1 MPLPYK
7 VACCITR
14 NEESMA
20 IENIIIVGGGTAGW
34 MAAAALS
41 RLSVNRRVSITL
53 IESEEIGTVGVGE
66 ATIPPFL
73 DFNRLLEI
81 DEAEM
86 LAAVQG
92 SFKLGIQFVNWG
104 NVGES
109 YIHPFGNYGYQMDGV
124 SFHHVWHKY
133 RQAGDQRPI
142 QVFNIET
149 MAAHF
154 GRFARTEDYQQDD
167 LPPINYAYHL
177 DAGRYARFLR
187 NYAEKRGVI
196 RVEGRV
202 SDVALNSE
210 SGFVTSVE
218 MADGTVLQGDLFID
232 CSGFRGLLI
241 EQALKTGYEDWS
253 NYLPCDRAVALPCIR
268 EDGSGPLPY
277 TRATAHSAGWQWQ
290 VPLQHRNGNGHV
302 YCSSFMADDE
312 AHDILVNNIAGK
324 PGAEPNFLRFTTG
337 RRKKFW
343 NKNVVALGLAG
354 GFMEPL
360 ESTSIHLINTG
371 INKLIAVLSLDG
383 ITQVQE
389 DAFNRLT
396 GKEYARIRDF
406 LILHYNATRRND
418 SEFWN
423 YCRNMAVPDSLT
435 EKIEL
440 FQANGQIFR
449 EDDELFTETSWA
461 AVMMGQG
468 ITMGGHNAMA
478 DGLKEPAAAQEID
491 AIEQSIRYVV
501 QHMPEHRDYLNKYC
515 PAML

>member
-1 MPLPYK
+1 
-7 VACCITR
+7 
-14 NEESMA
+14 MA
-20 IENIIIVGGGTAGW
+20 IEHIIIVGGGTAGW

-41 RLSVNRRVSITL
+41 RIRAGRPVAITL

-81 DEAEM
+81 DERDLLSM
-86 LAAVQG
+86 VQG

-104 NVGES
+104 KIGDS
-109 YIHPFGNYGYQMDGV
+109 YIHPFGNYGYQVDGI

-133 RQAGDQRPI
+133 QQAGDKRPI
-142 QVFNIET
+142 QVFNVET

-154 GRFARTEDYQQDD
+154 GRFARTEDYQRDD
-167 LPPINYAYHL
+167 LPPVNYAYHI
-177 DAGRYARFLR
+177 DAGRYARYLR
-187 NYAEKRGVI
+187 NYAETRGVV
-196 RVEGRV
+196 RREGKISNV
-202 SDVALNSE
+202 TLDNE
-210 SGFVTSVE
+210 SGFVSSVTME
-218 MADGTVLQGDLFID
+218 SDDVLKGDLFID

-241 EQALKTGYEDWS
+241 EQALKTGYDDWS
-253 NYLPCDRAVALPCIR
+253 NYLPCNRAVALPCMR

-302 YCSSFMADDE
+302 YCNEYMSDDE
-312 AHDILVNNIAGK
+312 AHNILINNIAGK
-324 PGAEPNFLRFTTG
+324 PGAEPNFLRFVTG

-343 NKNVVALGLAG
+343 NKNVVALGLAS

-360 ESTSIHLINTG
+360 ESTSLHLVNTG
-371 INKLIAVLSLDG
+371 INKLIALLSLDG
-383 ITQVQE
+383 VTQAQE

-406 LILHYNATRRND
+406 LILHYNSTTRDD
-418 SEFWN
+418 SPFWN
-423 YCRNMAVPDSLT
+423 YCRNMSVPDSLT
-435 EKIEL
+435 EKVEL
-440 FQANGQIFR
+440 FRQNGQIFR

-468 ITMGGHNAMA
+468 IKMGGHNAMA
-478 DGLKEPAAAQEID
+478 DAVREPDTRREID
-491 AIEQSIRYVV
+491 EMEKSIQFVV
-501 QHMPEHRDYLNKYC
+501 QHMPSHSEYLNRYC
-515 PAML
+515 PAPA

>member
-1 MPLPYK
+1 
-7 VACCITR
+7 
-14 NEESMA
+14 MA
-20 IENIIIVGGGTAGW
+20 IEQIIIVGGGTAGW

-41 RLSVNRRVSITL
+41 RIRAGRPVAITL

-81 DEAEM
+81 DERDM
-86 LAAVQG
+86 LSMVQG

-104 NVGES
+104 KIGDS
-109 YIHPFGNYGYQMDGV
+109 YIHPFGNYGYQVDGI

-133 RQAGDQRPI
+133 QQAGDKRPI
-142 QVFNIET
+142 QVFNVET

-154 GRFARTEDYQQDD
+154 GRFARTEDYQRDD
-167 LPPINYAYHL
+167 LPPVNYAYHI
-177 DAGRYARFLR
+177 DAGRYARYLR
-187 NYAEKRGVI
+187 NYAEARGVV
-196 RVEGRV
+196 RREGKI
-202 SDVALNSE
+202 SDVTLDNE
-210 SGFVTSVE
+210 SGFVSSVTME
-218 MADGTVLQGDLFID
+218 NGDVLKGDLFID

-241 EQALKTGYEDWS
+241 EQALKTGYDDWS
-253 NYLPCDRAVALPCIR
+253 NYLPCNRAVALPCLR

-302 YCSSFMADDE
+302 YCNEYMSDDE
-312 AHDILVNNIAGK
+312 AHSILVNNIAGK
-324 PGAEPNFLRFTTG
+324 PGAEPNFLRFVTG

-343 NKNVVALGLAG
+343 NKNVVALGLAS

-360 ESTSIHLINTG
+360 ESTSLHLVNTG
-371 INKLIAVLSLDG
+371 INKLIALLSLDG
-383 ITQVQE
+383 VTQAQE

-406 LILHYNATRRND
+406 LILHYSSTTRDD
-418 SEFWN
+418 SPFWN
-423 YCRNMAVPDSLT
+423 YCRNMPVPDSLT
-435 EKIEL
+435 EKVEL
-440 FQANGQIFR
+440 FRQNGQIFR

-468 ITMGGHNAMA
+468 IKMGGHNAMA
-478 DGLKEPAAAQEID
+478 DAVREPNTRREID
-491 AIEQSIRYVV
+491 EMEKSIQFVV
-501 QHMPEHRDYLNKYC
+501 QHMPSHGEYLNRYC
-515 PAML
+515 PAPD

>member
-1 MPLPYK
+1 
-7 VACCITR
+7 
-14 NEESMA
+14 MA
-20 IENIIIVGGGTAGW
+20 IEQIIIVGGGTAGW

-41 RLSVNRRVSITL
+41 RIRAGRPVAITL

-81 DEAEM
+81 DERDLLSM
-86 LAAVQG
+86 VQG

-104 NVGES
+104 KIGDS
-109 YIHPFGNYGYQMDGV
+109 YIHPFGNYGYQVDGI

-133 RQAGDQRPI
+133 QQAGDKRPI
-142 QVFNIET
+142 QVFNVET

-154 GRFARTEDYQQDD
+154 GRFARTEDYQRDD
-167 LPPINYAYHL
+167 LPPVNYAYHI
-177 DAGRYARFLR
+177 DAGRYARYLR
-187 NYAEKRGVI
+187 NYAEARGVV
-196 RVEGRV
+196 RREGKI
-202 SDVALNSE
+202 SDVTLDNE
-210 SGFVTSVE
+210 SGFVSSVTME
-218 MADGTVLQGDLFID
+218 NGDVLKGDLFID

-241 EQALKTGYEDWS
+241 EQALKTGYDDWS
-253 NYLPCDRAVALPCIR
+253 NYLPCNRAVALPCLR

-302 YCSSFMADDE
+302 YCNEYMSDDE
-312 AHDILVNNIAGK
+312 AHSILVNNIAGK
-324 PGAEPNFLRFTTG
+324 PGAEPNFLRFVTG

-343 NKNVVALGLAG
+343 NKNVVALGLAS

-360 ESTSIHLINTG
+360 ESTSLHLVNTG
-371 INKLIAVLSLDG
+371 INKLIALLSLDG
-383 ITQVQE
+383 VTQAQE

-406 LILHYNATRRND
+406 LILHYNSTTRDD
-418 SEFWN
+418 SLFWN
-423 YCRNMAVPDSLT
+423 YCRNMPVPDSLT
-435 EKIEL
+435 EKVEL
-440 FQANGQIFR
+440 FRQNGQIFR

-468 ITMGGHNAMA
+468 IKMGGHNAMA
-478 DGLKEPAAAQEID
+478 DAVKEPNTRREID
-491 AIEQSIRYVV
+491 EMEKSIQFVV
-501 QHMPEHRDYLNKYC
+501 QHMPSHGEYLNRYC
-515 PAML
+515 PAAV

>member
-1 MPLPYK
+1 
-7 VACCITR
+7 
-14 NEESMA
+14 MA
-20 IENIIIVGGGTAGW
+20 IEHIIIVGGGTAGW

-41 RLSVNRRVSITL
+41 RIRAGRPVAITL

-81 DEAEM
+81 DERDM
-86 LAAVQG
+86 LSMVQG

-104 NVGES
+104 KIGDS
-109 YIHPFGNYGYQMDGV
+109 YIHPFGNYGYQVDGI

-133 RQAGDQRPI
+133 QQAGDKRPI
-142 QVFNIET
+142 QVFNVET

-154 GRFARTEDYQQDD
+154 GRFARTEDYQRDD
-167 LPPINYAYHL
+167 LPPVNYAYHI
-177 DAGRYARFLR
+177 DAGRYARYLR
-187 NYAEKRGVI
+187 NYAETRGVV
-196 RVEGRV
+196 RREGKI
-202 SDVALNSE
+202 SDVTLDNE
-210 SGFVTSVE
+210 SGSVSSVTIE
-218 MADGTVLQGDLFID
+218 NGDVLKGDLFID

-241 EQALKTGYEDWS
+241 EQALKTGYDDWS
-253 NYLPCDRAVALPCIR
+253 NYLPCNRAVALPCLR

-302 YCSSFMADDE
+302 YCNEYMSDDE
-312 AHDILVNNIAGK
+312 AHSILVNNIAGK
-324 PGAEPNFLRFTTG
+324 PGAEPNFLRFVTG

-343 NKNVVALGLAG
+343 NKNVVALGLAS

-360 ESTSIHLINTG
+360 ESTSLHLVNTG
-371 INKLIAVLSLDG
+371 INKLIALLSLDG
-383 ITQVQE
+383 VTQAQE

-406 LILHYNATRRND
+406 LILHYNSTTRDD
-418 SEFWN
+418 SPFWN
-423 YCRNMAVPDSLT
+423 YCRNMPVPDSLT
-435 EKIEL
+435 EKVEL
-440 FQANGQIFR
+440 FRQNGQIFR

-468 ITMGGHNAMA
+468 IKMGGHNAMA
-478 DGLKEPAAAQEID
+478 DAVREPNTRREID
-491 AIEQSIRYVV
+491 EMEKSIQFVV
-501 QHMPEHRDYLNKYC
+501 QHMPSHGEYLNRYC
-515 PAML
+515 PAPA

>member
-1 MPLPYK
+1 
-7 VACCITR
+7 
-14 NEESMA
+14 MA

-41 RLSVNRRVSITL
+41 RIRAGRPVAITL
-53 IESEEIGTVGVGE
+53 VESEEIGTVGVGE

-73 DFNRLLEI
+73 DFNRLLEV
-81 DEAEM
+81 DEREM
-86 LAAVQG
+86 LSAVQG

-104 NVGES
+104 KLGDS
-109 YIHPFGNYGYQMDGV
+109 YIHPFGNYGYQMEGI
-124 SFHHVWHKY
+124 SFHHIWHKM
-133 RQAGDQRPI
+133 REMGDKRPI
-142 QVFNIET
+142 QVFNMET

-154 GRFARTEDYQQDD
+154 GRFARTEDYQRED
-167 LPPINYAYHL
+167 LPPVNYAYHL

-187 NYAEKRGVI
+187 GYAERRGVE
-196 RVEGRV
+196 RQEGRV
-202 SDVALNSE
+202 ADVHLDSE
-210 SGFVTSVE
+210 TGFVTSIT
-218 MADGTVLQGDLFID
+218 MQDGREIAGDLFID
-232 CSGFRGLLI
+232 CSGFRGLFI
-241 EQALKTGYEDWS
+241 EQALKTGYEDWTH
-253 NYLPCDRAVALPCIR
+253 YLPCDRAVALPCVR

-277 TRATAHSAGWQWQ
+277 TRATAHKAGWQWQ

-312 AHDILVNNIAGK
+312 ALDILIKNMAGK
-324 PGAEPNFLRFTTG
+324 PGADPNYLRFTTG

-343 NKNVVALGLAG
+343 NKNVVALGLSA

-371 INKLIAVLSLDG
+371 INKLIALLSLDG

-406 LILHYNATRRND
+406 LILHYNSTTRDD

-423 YCRNMAVPDSLT
+423 HCRTMAVPDSLT
-435 EKIEL
+435 EKVEL
-440 FQANGQIFR
+440 FRANGQIFR

-468 ITMGGHNAMA
+468 IMMGGHNAMA
-478 DGLKEPAAAQEID
+478 DALKGPETAKEID
-491 AIEQSIRYVV
+491 GIEQSIRFVV
-501 QHMPEHRDYLNKYC
+501 QHMPAHGDYLQKYC
-515 PAML
+515 PSPR

>member
-1 MPLPYK
+1 MTINHI
-7 VACCITR
+7 V
-14 NEESMA
+14 
-20 IENIIIVGGGTAGW
+20 IVGGGTAGW

-41 RLSVNRRVSITL
+41 KLRAGRPVAITL
-53 IESEEIGTVGVGE
+53 VESEQIGTVGVGE

-73 DFNRLLEI
+73 DFNRLLDI
-81 DEAEM
+81 DEREM
-86 LAAVQG
+86 LAEVGG

-104 NVGES
+104 KLGDS
-109 YIHPFGNYGYQMDGV
+109 YIHPFGNYGYQMEGV
-124 SFHHVWHKY
+124 SFHHVWHRY
-133 RQAGDQRPI
+133 QQAGDKRPI
-142 QVFNIET
+142 QVFNMET

-154 GRFARTEDYQQDD
+154 GRFARTEDYQRDD
-167 LPPINYAYHL
+167 LPPVNYAYHL
-177 DAGRYARFLR
+177 DAGRYARYLR
-187 NYAEKRGVI
+187 KYAETRGVV
-196 RVEGRV
+196 RKEGKV
-202 SDVALNSE
+202 TDVALDSG
-210 SGFVTSVE
+210 SGFVAAITTE
-218 MADGTVLQGDLFID
+218 DGTVINGDLFID

-241 EQALKTGYEDWS
+241 EQTLKTGYEDWTH
-253 NYLPCDRAVALPCIR
+253 YLPCDRAVALPCQR

-277 TRATAHSAGWQWQ
+277 TRATAHTAGWQWQ

-302 YCSSFMADDE
+302 YCSSFMKDQE
-312 AHDILVNNIAGK
+312 ALDILLGNIAGK
-324 PGAEPNFLRFTTG
+324 PGAEPNYLRFVTG

-383 ITQVQE
+383 ITQTQE

-406 LILHYNATRRND
+406 LILHYNSTTRND

-423 YCRNMAVPDSLT
+423 YCRTMAVPDSLT
-435 EKIEL
+435 EKVEL
-440 FQANGQIFR
+440 FRQNGQIFR

-468 ITMGGHNAMA
+468 IQMGGHNAMA
-478 DGLKEPAAAQEID
+478 DGLKDAATQEEMD
-491 AIEQSIRYVV
+491 GIEQSIRYVV
-501 QHMPEHRDYLNKYC
+501 QHMPTHGDYLNKYC
-515 PAML
+515 PAVG

>member
-1 MPLPYK
+1 
-7 VACCITR
+7 
-14 NEESMA
+14 MA

-41 RLSVNRRVSITL
+41 RIRAGRPVAITL

-81 DEAEM
+81 DERDM
-86 LAAVQG
+86 LSMVQG

-104 NVGES
+104 KIGDS
-109 YIHPFGNYGYQMDGV
+109 YIHPFGNYGYQVDGI

-133 RQAGDQRPI
+133 QQAGDKRPI
-142 QVFNIET
+142 QLFNVET

-154 GRFARTEDYQQDD
+154 GRFARTEDYQRDD
-167 LPPINYAYHL
+167 LPPVNYAYHI
-177 DAGRYARFLR
+177 DAGRYAKYLR
-187 NYAEKRGVI
+187 NYAETRGVV
-196 RVEGRV
+196 RREGKI
-202 SDVALNSE
+202 SDVTLDNE
-210 SGFVTSVE
+210 SGFVSSVTME
-218 MADGTVLQGDLFID
+218 NGDVLKGDLFID

-241 EQALKTGYEDWS
+241 EQALKTGYDDWS
-253 NYLPCDRAVALPCIR
+253 NYLPCNRAVALPCLR

-302 YCSSFMADDE
+302 YCNEYMSDDE
-312 AHDILVNNIAGK
+312 AHSILVKNIAGK
-324 PGAEPNFLRFTTG
+324 PGAEPNFLRFVTG

-343 NKNVVALGLAG
+343 NKNVVALGLAS

-360 ESTSIHLINTG
+360 ESTSLHLVNTG
-371 INKLIAVLSLDG
+371 INKLIALLSLDG
-383 ITQVQE
+383 VTQAQE

-406 LILHYNATRRND
+406 LILHYNSTTRDD
-418 SEFWN
+418 SPFWN
-423 YCRNMAVPDSLT
+423 YCRNMPVPDSLT
-435 EKIEL
+435 EKVEL
-440 FQANGQIFR
+440 FRQNGQIFR

-468 ITMGGHNAMA
+468 IKMGGHNAMA
-478 DGLKEPAAAQEID
+478 DAVKEPTTRREID
-491 AIEQSIRYVV
+491 EMEKSIQFVV
-501 QHMPEHRDYLNKYC
+501 QHMPSHDAYLKQYC
-515 PAML
+515 PAPL

>member
-1 MPLPYK
+1 
-7 VACCITR
+7 
-14 NEESMA
+14 MA
-20 IENIIIVGGGTAGW
+20 IEHIIIVGGGTAGW

-41 RLSVNRRVSITL
+41 RIRAGRPVAITL

-81 DEAEM
+81 DERDM
-86 LAAVQG
+86 LSMVQG

-104 NVGES
+104 KIGDS
-109 YIHPFGNYGYQMDGV
+109 YIHPFGNYGYQVDGI

-133 RQAGDQRPI
+133 QQAGDKRPI
-142 QVFNIET
+142 QVFNVET

-154 GRFARTEDYQQDD
+154 GRFARTEDYQRDD
-167 LPPINYAYHL
+167 LPPVNYAYHI
-177 DAGRYARFLR
+177 DAGRYARYLR
-187 NYAEKRGVI
+187 NYAETRGVV
-196 RVEGRV
+196 RREGKI
-202 SDVALNSE
+202 SDVTLDNE
-210 SGFVTSVE
+210 SGFVSSVTME
-218 MADGTVLQGDLFID
+218 NGDVLKGDLFID

-241 EQALKTGYEDWS
+241 EQALKTGYDDWS
-253 NYLPCDRAVALPCIR
+253 NYLPCNRAVALPCLR

-302 YCSSFMADDE
+302 YCNEYMSDDE
-312 AHDILVNNIAGK
+312 AHSILINNIAGK
-324 PGAEPNFLRFTTG
+324 PGAEPNFLRFVTG

-343 NKNVVALGLAG
+343 NKNVVALGLAS

-360 ESTSIHLINTG
+360 ESTSLHLVNTG
-371 INKLIAVLSLDG
+371 INKLIALLSLDG
-383 ITQVQE
+383 VTQAQE

-406 LILHYNATRRND
+406 LILHYNSTTRED
-418 SEFWN
+418 SPFWN
-423 YCRNMAVPDSLT
+423 YCRNMPVPDSLT
-435 EKIEL
+435 EKVEL
-440 FQANGQIFR
+440 FRQNGQIFR

-468 ITMGGHNAMA
+468 IKMGGHNAMA
-478 DGLKEPAAAQEID
+478 DAVSEPNTRREID
-491 AIEQSIRYVV
+491 EMEKSIQFVV
-501 QHMPEHRDYLNKYC
+501 QHMPSHGEYLNRYC
-515 PAML
+515 PAAA

>member
-1 MPLPYK
+1 MK
-7 VACCITR
+7 
-14 NEESMA
+14 A
-20 IENIIIVGGGTAGW
+20 IEHIVIVGGGTAGW

-41 RLSVNRRVSITL
+41 RIRAGRPVAITL
-53 IESEEIGTVGVGE
+53 VESEEIGTVGVGE

-81 DEAEM
+81 DEREL
-86 LAAVQG
+86 LASVQG

-104 NVGES
+104 KLGDS
-109 YIHPFGNYGYQMDGV
+109 YIHPFGNYGYEMDGI

-133 RQAGDQRPI
+133 RQAGDKRPI
-142 QVFNIET
+142 QVFNMET
-149 MAAHF
+149 MAAYF
-154 GRFARTEDYQQDD
+154 GRFARTEDYQRED
-167 LPPINYAYHL
+167 LPPVNYAYHL

-187 NYAEKRGVI
+187 GYAEKRGVV
-196 RVEGRV
+196 RKEGRV
-202 SDVALNSE
+202 DDVQLDSE
-210 SGFVTSVE
+210 SGFVNSIT
-218 MADGTVLQGDLFID
+218 MQDGTRIEGDLFID

-241 EQALKTGYEDWS
+241 EQALKTGYEDWT
-253 NYLPCDRAVALPCIR
+253 NFLPCDRAVALPCLR

-277 TRATAHSAGWQWQ
+277 TRATAHKAGWQWQ

-302 YCSSFMADDE
+302 YCSSFMGDDE
-312 AHDILVNNIAGK
+312 ALDILVKNIAGK
-324 PGAEPNFLRFTTG
+324 PGADPNFLRFTTG

-343 NKNVVALGLAG
+343 NKNVVALGLSA

-371 INKLIAVLSLDG
+371 INKLIALLSLDG

-406 LILHYNATRRND
+406 LILHYNATSRDD

-423 YCRNMAVPDSLT
+423 YCRTMAVPESLT
-435 EKIEL
+435 EKTSL
-440 FQANGQIFR
+440 FRANGQIFR
-449 EDDELFTETSWA
+449 EDNELFTETSWA

-468 ITMGGHNAMA
+468 IMMQGHNAMA
-478 DGLKEPAAAQEID
+478 DGLIGPDTAKELD
-491 AIEQSIRYVV
+491 GIEQSIRYVV
-501 QHMPEHRDYLNKYC
+501 EYMPTHGDYLKKYC
-515 PAML
+515 PAPM